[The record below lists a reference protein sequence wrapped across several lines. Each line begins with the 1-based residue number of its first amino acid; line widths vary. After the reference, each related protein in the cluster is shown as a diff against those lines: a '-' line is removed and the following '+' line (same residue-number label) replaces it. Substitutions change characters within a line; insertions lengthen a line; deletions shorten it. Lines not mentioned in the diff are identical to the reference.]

1 MTIRRRFVLV
11 FGIFSVVLATV
22 FAWLSYGIA
31 RRSLENQ
38 LDQSLI
44 WTAGAAAEA
53 AFSSTVALSLEPS
66 FENELGF
73 QSYVASLSRMR
84 RYVSAAWIFRASDR
98 TALVTYAG
106 DSIPIGTPLRFLDLY
121 QDEIQEALVTGE
133 SVTDLFE
140 ADDGQLYKY
149 GFKQLEQSDA
159 VLAVQIPADFL
170 APLAELKNLLILG
183 TLVGLLLSIRLGWAL
198 AAGIAT
204 PLERLSR
211 AALRI
216 QRGHMDRPVSLPR
229 RDELGMLADAM
240 ERMRGGI
247 VKRDEQLRLMLA
259 QVAHEIRNPLGG
271 LDLFAS
277 AASDEED
284 PEERARIMA
293 RIRAEVKALNH
304 IITEFLTF
312 ARPMRSDP
320 DLADVRHAVEAA
332 IFLSASDEGHI
343 TLDLPETPLMARV
356 DPDQVKRMILN
367 LVRNAQQ
374 VAEQVLV
381 TGRTEHGEIMIS
393 VADDGP
399 GVADELRDRIF
410 EPFVT
415 DKEQGAGLGLAIVKR
430 VAEAHSGRVELC
442 PEPSE
447 RFGKGA
453 EFRVYFPGLE
463 DLMAVSSLVH
473 SEADE

>member
-1 MTIRRRFVLV
+1 MTIRRRFILV
-11 FGIFSVVLATV
+11 FGLFSVALATI
-22 FAWLSYGIA
+22 FAWVSYGIA
-31 RRSLENQ
+31 RKSLEDQ

-44 WTAGAAAEA
+44 WIAGAAAEVGLQ
-53 AFSSTVALSLEPS
+53 SSIALSLEPGY
-66 FENELGF
+66 EDEDGF
-73 QSYVASLSRMR
+73 TSYTASLNRML
-84 RYVSAAWIFRASDR
+84 RYVSGAWIFRATDR
-98 TALVTYAG
+98 TALVTSAG

-121 QDEIQEALVTGE
+121 QDEIDEAMNLGE
-133 SVTDLFE
+133 SVTSLFTG
-140 ADDGQLYKY
+140 DDGRLYQY

-159 VLAVQIPADFL
+159 VLAVQIPAGFL
-170 APLAELKNLLILG
+170 DPLSRLKNVLIVG
-183 TLVGLLLSIRLGWAL
+183 TLVGLILSVSLGWVL

-204 PLERLSR
+204 PLERLAR

-216 QRGHMDRPVSLPR
+216 QRGHMDKPVVLER
-229 RDELGMLADAM
+229 ADELGMLADAM

-277 AASDEED
+277 AASETED
-284 PEERARIMA
+284 PEERARIIA
-293 RIRAEVKALNH
+293 RIRAEVQALNH

-312 ARPMRSDP
+312 ARPMRIDP
-320 DLADVRHAVEAA
+320 DLADVRDAIEAA
-332 IFLSASDEGHI
+332 VFLAAGEDGNVELELSE
-343 TLDLPETPLMARV
+343 EPLMARV
-356 DPDQVKRMILN
+356 DPDQVKRMVLN

-374 VAEQVLV
+374 VAEHVVV
-381 TGRTEHGEIMIS
+381 TAGTANGEVTIS

-399 GVADELRDRIF
+399 GVSDDLRDRIF

-430 VAEAHSGRVELC
+430 VAEAHSGRVELLDQ
-442 PEPSE
+442 PSE
-447 RFGKGA
+447 RFGRGA

-463 DLMAVSSLVH
+463 DLMAPTIQNTTVV
-473 SEADE
+473 

>member
-1 MTIRRRFVLV
+1 MTIRRRFILV
-11 FGIFSVVLATV
+11 FGMFSVALAV
-22 FAWLSYGIA
+22 IFGWVSYGIA
-31 RRSLENQ
+31 SRSLETQ

-44 WTAGAAAEA
+44 LTAGAAAEVGL
-53 AFSSTVALSLEPS
+53 SSSIVLSLEPGS
-66 FENELGF
+66 GFEEDLAF
-73 QSYVASLSRMR
+73 QAYAASLDRMR
-84 RYVSAAWIFRASDR
+84 RYVSGAWIFRASDR

-121 QDEIQEALVTGE
+121 QVEITDALRTGE
-133 SVTDLFE
+133 SVTSLFTD
-140 ADDGQLYKY
+140 DDGRRFKY

-159 VLAVQIPADFL
+159 ILAVQIPADFL
-170 APLAELKNLLILG
+170 APLSRLKNLLILG
-183 TLVGLLLSIRLGWAL
+183 TLIGLLVSISLGWAL
-198 AAGIAT
+198 AGSIAH

-229 RDELGMLADAM
+229 ADELGMLADAM

-284 PEERARIMA
+284 PAERARIMR
-293 RIRAEVKALNH
+293 RIRDEVKALNH

-312 ARPMRSDP
+312 ARPMRVDA
-320 DLADVRHAVEAA
+320 DLADVRLAVEAA
-332 IFLSASDEGHI
+332 VFLAASDKGSVAVEFP
-343 TLDLPETPLMARV
+343 DTPLMARI

-367 LVRNAQQ
+367 LIRNAQQ
-374 VAEQVLV
+374 VAEHVV
-381 TGRTEHGEIMIS
+381 VIAGMEHGEITIS
-393 VADDGP
+393 VLDDGP
-399 GVADELRDRIF
+399 GVSPDLRDRIF

-430 VAEAHSGRVELC
+430 VAEAHAGRVELL
-442 PEPSE
+442 PQPSD

-463 DLMAVSSLVH
+463 DLMVPPP
-473 SEADE
+473 SEVPA